1 MPLIQREPG
10 ITDPYLVY
18 DAPVDE
24 KTMKVREMFKID
36 EKTGYPE
43 QYNWRALA
51 RLGPVYQP
59 ADPYKKFDD
68 YNPAESISTHV
79 TAGLV
84 GAVLAGCGQ
93 LYYNHRARRPWWAKS
108 WMPILFIAAF
118 VKTEMYLH
126 QKTLERQSMRNA
138 IAIDYVEKHPD
149 RFPPI
154 RRPKLREVLYGYYP
168 VR

>member
-10 ITDPYLVY
+10 ITAPFLVY

-24 KTMKVREMFKID
+24 KTKKVREMFKID

-59 ADPYKKFDD
+59 ADPFKKFDD
-68 YNPAESISTHV
+68 YDPKESISTHV

-84 GAVLAGCGQ
+84 ASFFAGFGQ
-93 LYYNHRARRPWWAKS
+93 VYFNLRARRPWWS
-108 WMPILFIAAF
+108 RSYMPVIFVAAF
-118 VKTEMYLH
+118 VKIEMFLY
-126 QKTLERQSMRNA
+126 QKTVERQSMRNA
-138 IAIDYVEKHPD
+138 ITIDYVEKHPD

-154 RRPKLREVLYGYYP
+154 RRPKLREVLYSYYP